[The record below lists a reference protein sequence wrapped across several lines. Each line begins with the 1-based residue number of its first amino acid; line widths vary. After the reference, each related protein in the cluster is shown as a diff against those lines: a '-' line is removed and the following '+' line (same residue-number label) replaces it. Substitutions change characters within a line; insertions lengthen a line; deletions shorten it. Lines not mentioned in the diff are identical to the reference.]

1 MWNKHRKAF
10 IAGNYLHIMRVKIN
24 SNYLLKLKGG
34 SPTRGGLK
42 CKIFHYAIII

>member
-24 SNYLLKLKGG
+24 SNYLLKLKEDLRTGVAVNVKYF
-34 SPTRGGLK
+34 SALLL
-42 CKIFHYAIII
+42 